1 MSSSIRGQTVQ
12 PGVSPFLDIRKRT
25 GPSSVTL
32 IPARAASFS
41 LDDLHGTSDRRS
53 RRRYP
58 TGHLPVRRS
67 SGGNRVDTAGT
78 ESRRPRAGTGA
89 ADLGKRTRPQ
99 PLVAPSSLRQR
110 EPFSGLTGK
119 VCASDTRHRLQ
130 QRNFTDILEV
140 PGAHMMYTITRG
152 PSKLVTQRRTGRYG
166 AMTQRDIIRLLL
178 KVFLH
183 WGD

>member
-1 MSSSIRGQTVQ
+1 MSSSTRGQTVQ
-12 PGVSPFLDIRKRT
+12 PGVSLFLDVRKRKS
-25 GPSSVTL
+25 PSSVTL
-32 IPARAASFS
+32 IPACAASFS
-41 LDDLHGTSDRRS
+41 LDDLHGTSVRRS
-53 RRRYP
+53 RRRFFP

-67 SGGNRVDTAGT
+67 SGGNRVNTAGT

-99 PLVAPSSLRQR
+99 PLVAPSFLRQG
-110 EPFSGLTGK
+110 ELFSGLTAK

-152 PSKLVTQRRTGRYG
+152 PSKLVTQRRTGWYG
-166 AMTQRDIIRLLL
+166 AMMQRDIIRLLR
-178 KVFLH
+178 
-183 WGD
+183 GA